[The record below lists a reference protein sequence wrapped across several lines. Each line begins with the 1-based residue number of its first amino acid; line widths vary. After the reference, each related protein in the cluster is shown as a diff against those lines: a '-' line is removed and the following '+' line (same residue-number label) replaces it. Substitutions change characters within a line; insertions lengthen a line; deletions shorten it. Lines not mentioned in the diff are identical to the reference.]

1 MGNIAEKDF
10 LDYCDITKMKEC
22 YTCSKTPYISFHI
35 NCSKG
40 NLQDEEEAFNILK
53 ENVSRLRKEFNK
65 DIILE
70 NVPAFRTRKEEYNFY
85 ANPEFITKVI
95 NETNTGFLFDI
106 SHARVAADILNIPF
120 NEYVK
125 RLPMDKLVEIH
136 LAGCMKDSNGIID
149 ANHSKMNEEDYIF
162 LEELLKTSK
171 TLQVVTLEYGTP
183 INRKIDNSPT
193 VEYGKVNELAKKEI
207 YEQLIRLKEML
218 GK

>member
-10 LDYCDITKMKEC
+10 FEYCDIAKTKEC
-22 YTCSKTPYISFHI
+22 YNLSKTPYISFHI

-40 NLQDEEEAFNILK
+40 NLQNEFEALDVIK

-70 NVPAFRTRKEEYNFY
+70 NVPAFRSRKEEYNFY
-85 ANPEFITKVI
+85 AKPEFISKVI
-95 NETNTGFLFDI
+95 NETNSGFLFDI
-106 SHARVAADILNIPF
+106 SHARVAADVLNIPF
-120 NEYVK
+120 DEYVK

-136 LAGCMKDSNGIID
+136 LAGSMKDDKGLVD
-149 ANHSKMNEEDYIF
+149 NHSKMNDEDYLF

-171 TLQVVTLEYGTP
+171 TLKVVTLEYGTIECKK
-183 INRKIDNSPT
+183 INDCPT
-193 VEYGKVNELAKKEI
+193 VNYGRVNLKAKEEV
-207 YEQLIRLKEML
+207 YEQLIKLKEML